1 MAALRAGNGHH
12 LRHRSVL
19 VRAVMTAARAALRKR
34 RVRAERRRVVVVVVV
49 IIHRRGVVSSAFVV
63 ILRRAVV
70 VSHLRCVFSLSL
82 FLFGLSAKVRVY
94 LIKNARVS
102 VRREQSQTH
111 TRARTKRE

>member
-49 IIHRRGVVSSAFVV
+49 IIIRRGVVSSAFV

-70 VSHLRCVFSLSL
+70 VSHLCFAFSLWS
-82 FLFGLSAKVRVY
+82 LFGLSALKCAYRCVEN
-94 LIKNARVS
+94 KKTDEHTQ
-102 VRREQSQTH
+102 RE
-111 TRARTKRE
+111 RECVIS

>member
-49 IIHRRGVVSSAFVV
+49 IIIRRGVVSSAFV

-70 VSHLRCVFSLSL
+70 VSHLCFAFS
-82 FLFGLSAKVRVY
+82 LFGLSLCFKVRV
-94 LIKNARVS
+94 S
-102 VRREQSQTH
+102 D
-111 TRARTKRE
+111 